1 MPLPANLTLRTFGLT
16 LFLAAVGLGSGAPF
30 VETLTVT
37 GLLFLWIA
45 TAIILVA
52 MLVGFLLGQVL
63 MRMPTDDLLGVVSG
77 ITGNPAILVYANKV
91 QPSDRIDAAYA
102 TVFPSLTILKILCA
116 QIALGAL
123 R

>member
-1 MPLPANLTLRTFGLT
+1 
-16 LFLAAVGLGSGAPF
+16 
-30 VETLTVT
+30 
-37 GLLFLWIA
+37 
-45 TAIILVA
+45 VA
-52 MLVGFLLGQVL
+52 
-63 MRMPTDDLLGVVSG
+63 G

-116 QIALGAL
+116 QIAAGAL

>member
-1 MPLPANLTLRTFGLT
+1 
-16 LFLAAVGLGSGAPF
+16 
-30 VETLTVT
+30 
-37 GLLFLWIA
+37 
-45 TAIILVA
+45 
-52 MLVGFLLGQVL
+52 MLVGLLVGQFLL
-63 MRMPTDDLLGVVSG
+63 RMATDDLLGIVSG

-116 QIALGAL
+116 QIALGVL